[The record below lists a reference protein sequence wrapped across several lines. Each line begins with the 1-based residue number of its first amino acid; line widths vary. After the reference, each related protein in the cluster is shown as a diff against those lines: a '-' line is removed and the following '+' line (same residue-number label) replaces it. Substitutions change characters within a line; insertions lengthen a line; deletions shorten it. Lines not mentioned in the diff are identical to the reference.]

1 MERKID
7 GETDRWRDRYM
18 EGKIDGE
25 TDGLTD
31 RYRLQTKKLTGRIDR

>member
-7 GETDRWRDRYM
+7 VETDGWRDRYM

-31 RYRLQTKKLTGRIDR
+31 RYKLQTKK